1 MATRSKH
8 AQRSKRSN
16 KKHET
21 MLNVFAQ
28 ISGRYAY
35 GVVQNK
41 AYRQEIATL
50 GNDRKDLRRSKVLS
64 VIDTEEQNKGY
75 ARISLEKIAKSSCTS
90 KRHVMDAVN
99 ELVDARQLKIVVK
112 GAGNSA
118 SLYKTLKKGE
128 NHNEQTK
135 QTKRFRD

>member
-1 MATRSKH
+1 M
-8 AQRSKRSN
+8 
-16 KKHET
+16 
-21 MLNVFAQ
+21 
-28 ISGRYAY
+28 
-35 GVVQNK
+35 
-41 AYRQEIATL
+41 

-118 SLYKTLKKGE
+118 SLYKTLKEKGE
-128 NHNEQTK
+128 NRNE
-135 QTKRFRD
+135 

>member
-35 GVVQNK
+35 GVIENK
-41 AYRQEIATL
+41 KYRQEIATL

-75 ARISLEKIAKSSCTS
+75 ARISLEKIARSSCTS

-118 SLYKTLKKGE
+118 SLYKTLKE
-128 NHNEQTK
+128 
-135 QTKRFRD
+135 KRRASQ